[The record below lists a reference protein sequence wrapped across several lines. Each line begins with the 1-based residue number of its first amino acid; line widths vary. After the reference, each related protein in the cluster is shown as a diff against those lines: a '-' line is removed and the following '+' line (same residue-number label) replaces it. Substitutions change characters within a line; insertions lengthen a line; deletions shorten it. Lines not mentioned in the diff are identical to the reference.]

1 MPESSVRV
9 LLVEDNQGLLDTLAD
24 VLWSAGMTVG
34 KALDAPE
41 AFGMLAKER
50 YDVAIVD
57 MILPGPSGVEVIRK
71 LRESSPTT
79 RVIICTAYYDNQL
92 LLQAREIGVD
102 ETIQKPADP
111 AALIALIRKLTGP
124 VRGSE

>member
-41 AFGMLAKER
+41 AFGMLAQER

-102 ETIQKPADP
+102 ETVQKPADP

-124 VRGSE
+124 ERGSE